1 MKLERAFEIFNSLGI
16 IDVEYKNRSIW
27 IEAINKETNTANVR
41 DLETNNLNEVPV
53 NELNESK

>member
-1 MKLERAFEIFNSLGI
+1 MKLKRAVEIFDSLGV

-27 IEAINKETNTANVR
+27 IEAINKETTTANVR
-41 DLETNNLNEVPV
+41 DLETNNLSEVPI